1 MSEKYKHYICFGG
14 ADIAIFIDN
23 QAYGE
28 IDDIYINTKTKELTI
43 KTVIFNTLVDT
54 LKEFTSTN
62 NSKVLI
68 VFCNEYGYK
77 MYRVFNGVKFSHED
91 IQYSTTAMLMH
102 NSFVFTFEDS
112 TPYEN
117 FSTIDELRK
126 EIFNV

>member
-1 MSEKYKHYICFGG
+1 M
-14 ADIAIFIDN
+14 
-23 QAYGE
+23 
-28 IDDIYINTKTKELTI
+28 
-43 KTVIFNTLVDT
+43 IFNTLVDT